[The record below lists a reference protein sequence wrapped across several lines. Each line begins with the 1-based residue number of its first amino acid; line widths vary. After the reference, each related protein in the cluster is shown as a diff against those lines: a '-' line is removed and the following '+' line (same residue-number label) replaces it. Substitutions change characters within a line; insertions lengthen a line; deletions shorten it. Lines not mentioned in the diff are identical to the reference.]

1 MFLYVI
7 EKHRKRSYIDLL
19 FCQSVF
25 CHVYNMHTCVN
36 INTGL
41 DEQIPVL
48 PLIRVNDNLKHS
60 SFDNLLCSFFNFF
73 SLPMFFLFP
82 CERMDYIPGLSFN
95 QCQPQRPISLNTYD
109 VILIVGIFLSNTF
122 CLLVF

>member
-48 PLIRVNDNLKHS
+48 PLIRVNDILKHS
-60 SFDNLLCSFFNFF
+60 SFDNLLCSHYQCFFC
-73 SLPMFFLFP
+73 SHVK
-82 CERMDYIPGLSFN
+82 EWI
-95 QCQPQRPISLNTYD
+95 TYLGCHSIN
-109 VILIVGIFLSNTF
+109 VNLKGQYH
-122 CLLVF
+122 